1 MTIVGAKK
9 KDARK
14 KNCHAIAKARA
25 RQARRKGSNPF
36 LVFLVFVWAFLAS
49 VLSAPRLGFPS
60 PKGSIPSRLEAD
72 RTAPDERPIND
83 YERGLSGP
91 FKHRPRPGMGRYRA
105 RPSMARLMADLRRPA
120 ARADAAAA
128 LAARITDPAVRA
140 WVATKIADHEFNKLS
155 IYVRP
160 GRGDETILAAWRGEV
175 DAEIEENEATKRAA
189 DDHGLSEAIGMS
201 R

>member
-1 MTIVGAKK
+1 MTIVRSKGRA
-9 KDARK
+9 ARR

-36 LVFLVFVWAFLAS
+36 LVALVFVWAFLSSA
-49 VLSAPRLGFPS
+49 LSTPRVVS
-60 PKGSIPSRLEAD
+60 PPSRMPVPSDPGAD
-72 RTAPDERPIND
+72 QAAPDERPMND
-83 YERGLSGP
+83 YERGLAGP
-91 FKHRPRPGMGRYRA
+91 FRHRPNHMRRYSA

-128 LAARITDPAVRA
+128 LAVRITDPAVRA
-140 WVATKIADHEFNKLS
+140 WVATKIADHEFNRLS

-160 GRGDETILAAWRGEV
+160 GRDDETILAAWRGEV
-175 DAEIEENEATKRAA
+175 DAEIEEKEATERAA
-189 DDHGLSEAIGMS
+189 DDLGLSESISIS